1 MALILINE
9 FPIKQRRLYQVDGF
23 YQAWF
28 PYY

>member
-9 FPIKQRRLYQVDGF
+9 FPIKQGRLYKVDGF
-23 YQAWF
+23 YQALF